1 MRTTRILTRAGLTLL
16 AGTAVLAA
24 GAPAQAASTG
34 SASVKGTEI
43 SFTARAGKANN
54 VVVTRSGRTV
64 TIDDKY
70 AIKPGKGCKRV
81 DSTKVRCTT
90 AKAPALIKV
99 LLGTRNDRFVNKT
112 SIPSQVD
119 GQSGN
124 DSITGGSGNDSLGGD
139 TGNDAI
145 SGGAGNDL
153 LSGDTGNDA
162 ISGGYGDDEISGWS
176 GNDRLYGGSGRDWI
190 DGGTGDDK
198 LYGGTYGDHMQ
209 GGLGNDL
216 LDGGSG
222 NDWLGGEN
230 EDRGLAGSIP
240 LGADIFRGGTGV
252 DTVTYTFHNGVVVD
266 LDGQSRDDGAP
277 GEHDTVGADIEILEG
292 SVGNDTLIGNA
303 AANTILGDR
312 GDDTIRGGGGNDTLV
327 GDYGV
332 DKLYGEA
339 GDDTIDAIELSDP
352 QDADQVDGGDNAT
365 SLGDLC
371 KAAPVDVVV
380 NCER

>member
-43 SFTARAGKANN
+43 SFT

-81 DSTKVRCTT
+81 DATKVRCTT
-90 AKAPALIKV
+90 AKAPTRIKV

-112 SIPSQVD
+112 AIQSWVD

-124 DSITGGSGNDSLGGD
+124 DAITGGSGKDSLDGG
-139 TGNDAI
+139 
-145 SGGAGNDL
+145 
-153 LSGDTGNDA
+153 TGNDA
-162 ISGGYGDDEISGWS
+162 ISGGYGDDDISGWT

-190 DGGTGDDK
+190 DGWTGNDK
-198 LYGGTYGDHMQ
+198 LYGGTYGDHLQ

-216 LDGGSG
+216 LDGGTG
-222 NDWLGGEN
+222 NDYLAGEN
-230 EDRGLAGSIP
+230 EDRGLAGSFP
-240 LGADIFRGGTGV
+240 VGADVFRGGAGV
-252 DTVTYTFHNGVVVD
+252 DTVTYTFHNGVTVD
-266 LDGQSRDDGAP
+266 LDGQSGDDGAP
-277 GEHDTVGADIEILEG
+277 GEHDTVGTDIEILEG

-312 GDDTIRGGGGNDTLV
+312 GDDTIRGGGGNDTMV